1 MAFVP
6 CLYFCRIALIHEWYP
21 VGSPNWPTKGFETL
35 DSSRSWVEAFVLWYN
50 TEHKHSKLNYV
61 TPSER
66 HNGKDKEILKRRVE
80 VLFAA
85 KQRKPERWSGDI
97 RNCAPVGDVHL
108 NPEREAA

>member
-1 MAFVP
+1 MKLFVADHP
-6 CLYFCRIALIHEWYP
+6 YVESLFRTVKYM
-21 VGSPNWPTKGFETL
+21 PNWPTKGFESL